1 MIVLGVGVFCGLIEI
16 HLERRVKEHSAG
28 LYPVTP
34 LSNYEDVKSY
44 IAGVLGCSGYRHAC
58 SDL

>member
-1 MIVLGVGVFCGLIEI
+1 MMMLGVEVTWGLIEI
-16 HLERRVKEHSAG
+16 QLERRVKEHSDG

-44 IAGVLGCSGYRHAC
+44 IEGVLGCSGYRHAC